1 MYSYYY
7 ISSIICF
14 CGPPKI
20 LFLCG
25 LKSTYCIFVCMV
37 QDEEIYS
44 VVMTNYLAGGGDG
57 FNVIPTEKIRQ
68 LQVVKGIE

>member
-1 MYSYYY
+1 MRTKKYVLY
-7 ISSIICF
+7 
-14 CGPPKI
+14 
-20 LFLCG
+20 LC
-25 LKSTYCIFVCMV
+25 LCMV